1 MRKIKVLPK
10 LFLSL
15 LAVWLA
21 LGLTG
26 GAFQLTPAARAAP
39 DIRAAPDVA
48 PSLSITSNIP
58 AEPDSL
64 VTIPVH
70 FDPDVNSIASVVF
83 AIDYDQTWLEFDP
96 AVPNAITLNLTGG
109 FVGSCTPDTADTAG
123 EIKCVVYYPIA
134 PTQPLT
140 ERDLVTVRLRTKSPV
155 TDTVAVVGFS
165 ENSPP
170 ASFGGTDGFSVPGIT
185 IDGSVLIS
193 SACPGC
199 TAHYVYLPVLY
210 AYRPDDGGVTPPPS
224 GCTNILL
231 NGSFEAN
238 QSWEFPATVYPASY
252 STFRAHADYR
262 SVRTGIDPFLT
273 PVFNAYSYSS
283 TRQLVHIPSDATSIT
298 LKYWQF
304 AISTDAVA
312 ATELAQREAI
322 SPLEVGK
329 PLEQVLS
336 PDDPNDIQYVLLAD
350 AYNNILQWL
359 RSRSDD
365 DRAWVYI
372 EIPIST
378 ALYRGWNVKI
388 QFGTFNNGWGGL
400 AAMYVDD
407 AVLEVCT
414 P

>member
-1 MRKIKVLPK
+1 MMKMKSFSK
-10 LFLSL
+10 LFPSL
-15 LAVWLA
+15 LAAWLA
-21 LGLTG
+21 LGLAG
-26 GAFQLTPAARAAP
+26 GASFITPAALAAP
-39 DIRAAPDVA
+39 DAA
-48 PSLSITSNIP
+48 PSLSIPLNIP

-64 VTIPVH
+64 VTVPVH

-140 ERDLVTVRLRTKSPV
+140 ERDLVTVRLRTRSPV
-155 TDTVAVVGFS
+155 ADTAAVVGFS

-170 ASFGGTDGFSVPGIT
+170 ASFGGTDGFSVPGET
-185 IDGSVLIS
+185 FDGSVLIS
-193 SACPGC
+193 SGCPGC
-199 TAHYVYLPVLY
+199 ITNYVYLPVVY
-210 AYRPDDGGVTPPPS
+210 AYRPEDGGVPPPT

-252 STFRAHADYR
+252 STFRAHNDLR

-273 PVFNAYSYSS
+273 PIFNAYSYSS
-283 TRQLVHIPSDATSIT
+283 TRQQVYIPSDATSIT
-298 LKYWQF
+298 LKYWEF
-304 AISTDAVA
+304 SISTDTYTAS
-312 ATELAQREAI
+312 ELAQ
-322 SPLEVGK
+322 SQDKLEIGK
-329 PLEQVLS
+329 PLEQVLG
-336 PDDPNDIQYVLLAD
+336 PDDPNDLQYVLLMD
-350 AYNNILQWL
+350 TYNNILQWL
-359 RSRSDD
+359 RSQSNNNQ
-365 DRAWVYI
+365 AWVYR

-378 ALYRGWNVKI
+378 ALYRGWNIKI
-388 QFGTFNNGWGGL
+388 QFGSFNNGWGGL

-407 AVLEVCT
+407 AALEVCR

>member
-1 MRKIKVLPK
+1 MKMIQNFPK
-10 LFLSL
+10 LIRSL

-21 LGLTG
+21 LGLAG
-26 GAFQLTPAARAAP
+26 GAFALAPAVWAAP
-39 DIRAAPDVA
+39 DAA
-48 PSLSITSNIP
+48 PSLSIPSNIP
-58 AEPDSL
+58 ADPNSL

-70 FDPDVNSIASVVF
+70 FDPDINSIASVVF
-83 AIDYDQTWLEFDP
+83 AIDYDQNWLEFDP

-134 PTQPLT
+134 PPQPLT
-140 ERDLVTVRLRTKSPV
+140 ERDLVTVQLRTKNPV

-170 ASFGGTDGFSVPGIT
+170 ASFGGTDGFSVPGET
-185 IDGSVLIS
+185 FDGSVLIS
-193 SACPGC
+193 SGCPGC
-199 TAHYVYLPVLY
+199 TSYRTYLPIVM
-210 AYRPDDGGVTPPPS
+210 AYQPDDGGTPPPA

-238 QSWEFPATVYPASY
+238 ASWEFPATVYPASY
-252 STFRAHADYR
+252 SNFRAHGGLR

-273 PVFNAYSYSS
+273 PAYNAYSYSS

-298 LKYWQF
+298 LKYWEF
-304 AISTDAVA
+304 SISTDWA
-312 ATELAQREAI
+312 AAAESVQSEALQ
-322 SPLEVGK
+322 PLEVGK

-336 PDDPNDIQYVLLAD
+336 PDDPNDLQYVLLAD
-350 AYNNILQWL
+350 EFNNILQWL
-359 RSRSDD
+359 RSQSNNTQSWTYR
-365 DRAWVYI
+365 

-388 QFGTFNNGWGGL
+388 QFGTFNNGSGGL

-407 AVLEVCT
+407 AALEVCR